1 MKTNA
6 ISMLKED
13 HERVRGLL
21 EKLASTTDRGVKT
34 RHALL
39 ADIEKELKVHMHLE
53 EEIFYPAF
61 KSAGEKKADDKLYYE
76 AKEEHRAASRTLADL
91 KRADVASVAF
101 GGKAKVLKELVEHH
115 VDEEEKELFP
125 RVKELMDQKQL
136 EELASRMQ
144 QRRLELEQGRAW
156 DTTSNAQVSVSPR
169 AG

>member
-1 MKTNA
+1 MKSNA

-13 HERVRGLL
+13 HARVRGLL
-21 EKLASTTDRGVKT
+21 EKLTSTTDRGVKT
-34 RHALL
+34 RQVLL

-101 GGKAKVLKELVEHH
+101 GGKAKVLQELVEHH
-115 VDEEEKELFP
+115 ANEEEKEMFP
-125 RVKELMDQKQL
+125 RVKELMSPKEL

-144 QRRLELEQGRAW
+144 QRKQELEHGRAW
-156 DTTSNAQVSVSPR
+156 DTTSGAQMPASR
-169 AG
+169 AD